1 MKKRIISIFLIVSI
15 IVSVCSVGIF
25 ASSAAVAKP
34 AAPKIGSVNNFN
46 GFVNVNWSRVSGAAQ
61 YCMWY
66 QVGNNTKWNW
76 VCTTKTYWNIQ
87 HPVPGTKFTIKISA
101 MNKNRVHSAYSDTKA
116 IT

>member
-1 MKKRIISIFLIVSI
+1 MKKRIISIFLLVSI

-76 VCTTKTYWNIQ
+76 ECTTKTYWNIQ
-87 HPVPGTKFTIKISA
+87 HPVHGTKFTIKISA